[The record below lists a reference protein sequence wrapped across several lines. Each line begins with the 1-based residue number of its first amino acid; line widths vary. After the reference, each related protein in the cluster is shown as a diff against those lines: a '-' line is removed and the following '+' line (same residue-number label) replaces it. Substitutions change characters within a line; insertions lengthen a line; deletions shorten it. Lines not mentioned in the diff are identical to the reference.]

1 MENKFLALWFIT
13 TTKLPEIRYYQSLC
27 HTSFD
32 KKRYLQNKNKT
43 VLWSVAF
50 PFHHI
55 LLLTKKFPH
64 FCIPP
69 LSFYF
74 SSIAAKFTLQ
84 FLESCQ
90 ELQKEGKKEGGR
102 GYDERG
108 QGCRMGGGHRI
119 EGRGGTE
126 WEWRCQELIS
136 NSPSSLFLRSQ
147 SIRFSKSNRKV
158 SILLLLLL
166 WLPLY
171 SKAINPERAKSGN
184 NK

>member
-1 MENKFLALWFIT
+1 MLTLYLRLSLSRLADYDEQHRNPRVERCGVLERVKITLHTILNLGEMAKNHHFYGVDVENKFLALWFIT

-27 HTSFD
+27 ITSFD

-84 FLESCQ
+84 FLESC
-90 ELQKEGKKEGGR
+90 
-102 GYDERG
+102 
-108 QGCRMGGGHRI
+108 
-119 EGRGGTE
+119 
-126 WEWRCQELIS
+126 
-136 NSPSSLFLRSQ
+136 
-147 SIRFSKSNRKV
+147 
-158 SILLLLLL
+158 
-166 WLPLY
+166 
-171 SKAINPERAKSGN
+171 
-184 NK
+184 

>member
-1 MENKFLALWFIT
+1 M
-13 TTKLPEIRYYQSLC
+13 
-27 HTSFD
+27 
-32 KKRYLQNKNKT
+32 QN
-43 VLWSVAF
+43 
-50 PFHHI
+50 
-55 LLLTKKFPH
+55 
-64 FCIPP
+64 
-69 LSFYF
+69 
-74 SSIAAKFTLQ
+74 
-84 FLESCQ
+84 
-90 ELQKEGKKEGGR
+90 GR
-102 GYDERG
+102 
-108 QGCRMGGGHRI
+108 GHRI